1 MEIIITDECIR
12 CGKCVKKC
20 NHGTLRLGEK
30 VAEVADLSLCKGCK
44 KCETVCPKNAIQV
57 KLTEAE
63 TVRREK
69 KMKFKRNIK
78 ISGIITLIL
87 IIVFIIWLFI

>member
-20 NHGTLRLGEK
+20 SHGTLKLGEK

-69 KMKFKRNIK
+69 KMKLKRYIK
-78 ISGIITLIL
+78 ISGIIIL
-87 IIVFIIWLFI
+87 ISIVAFLIWIFI